1 VVVSVINTDLSL
13 MPGMT
18 AYVSFVIDERSNVLL
33 LPNAALRFKPTGGAE
48 RAGKPQAVSGQ
59 PERRARPAGPVVHVI
74 RDNRLVAVPVQI
86 GISDGKF
93 TEVLDGLS
101 AGDRVV
107 VEDTAP
113 DQKGNGPPSSFRMRA
128 F

>member
-1 VVVSVINTDLSL
+1 VVVSVNNADLSL

-18 AYVSFVIDERSNVLL
+18 AYVSFVIEERSNILL
-33 LPNAALRFKPTGGAE
+33 VPNAALRFKPRDAEGGP
-48 RAGKPQAVSGQ
+48 KPQGASSKQ
-59 PERRARPAGPVVHVI
+59 DRRSRSTGPTVYII
-74 RDNRLVAVPVQI
+74 RDNALVAVTVQT

-93 TEVLDGLS
+93 TEVLGGLRT
-101 AGDRVV
+101 GDRVV

-113 DQKGNGPPSSFRMRA
+113 DQKAGGASSSFRMRA